1 MLPFCQLRTAQWL
14 AIEEQSSAH
23 KTIYYCPT
31 NIEFIDLQQ
40 DTLLYGCHKKQQTA
54 VAKQQIQITKEI
66 CQEQENAK
74 ATLSTSIYTYSIK
87 QKKKMAVKQ
96 CEPRKFF

>member
-1 MLPFCQLRTAQWL
+1 MLPFCQLRTARWL
-14 AIEEQSSAH
+14 AIAEHSSAH
-23 KTIYYCPT
+23 KTIYCPT

-40 DTLLYGCHKKQQTA
+40 DTLLYDWKQQTA

-87 QKKKMAVKQ
+87 QK
-96 CEPRKFF
+96 RRWL

>member
-1 MLPFCQLRTAQWL
+1 MLPFCQLRTARWL
-14 AIEEQSSAH
+14 AIEEHSSAH
-23 KTIYYCPT
+23 KTTYCPT
-31 NIEFIDLQQ
+31 NIEFVDLQQ
-40 DTLLYGCHKKQQTA
+40 DTLLYDCHKKQQTA